1 MRAATGV
8 FLALLLVICAA
19 PGCGSGAPSRTPE
32 EVTLEFLG
40 TLKEGDYASAY
51 DMLSAADRE
60 GMTEEQW
67 RGHLAELL
75 SGIDESVSYEIT
87 DEQTSEDEAAVGVEI
102 TQGGESQTLYIM
114 LVPEGDDW
122 KISLERSETMNN

>member
-8 FLALLLVICAA
+8 SLALLLVLCAA
-19 PGCGSGAPSRTPE
+19 PGCGSGGPSRTPE

-67 RGHLAELL
+67 RGYLAELL